1 MTQRI
6 LLSFLFICLLM
17 SCSQAEHASEYVN
30 ISDEILAESLRHEL
44 NLSPIDPISKK
55 QLSELT
61 EYQLPG
67 QIGIKSLKGLEY
79 ATGLKV
85 LNLSTNYKIK
95 DISPLS
101 KLTKLEVLYISSNG
115 VSNLKPLEKLTQLTE
130 LNIFRNRISNIK
142 PLAKLTNLKKLSIG
156 RNPISD
162 LTPLKNL
169 KNLKSLSLVEI
180 KELRDITP
188 IAGLTQLTNL
198 DLDTI
203 HIDDLAPLAE
213 LKNLTKLNLNDN
225 YITDISALSELT
237 NLTVLR
243 LYHNL
248 VKDISPLEGLTNLT
262 YLLLHG
268 SINDISALS
277 GMTKLDTL
285 TLYANYITDITP
297 LADLTNLTELRLEDN
312 QISDITPLADLTNL
326 TELRLEDN
334 QISDITPLAD
344 LTNLTTLRLHNNQIS
359 DITPLRGMTKLLLLE
374 LHKNKIQDVS
384 PLAELTDLKELF
396 LGGNNITDISSLA
409 GLTELT
415 HLGLAYNG
423 IKDLSV
429 VENFKFLEHLSVKQ
443 NPVQDFTPLD
453 TIRSH
458 NPELHQ
464 PTRDRR
470 YREAPKLGYVYARHE
485 TPTGLPTGVKARL
498 GKGGINVMRFSPDG
512 SQLAVGTD
520 VGLTIYDVATGNEK
534 DFGSKI
540 TAEINAIAFS
550 HDGRLLACGGASN
563 PVIQI
568 WNLQNVS
575 ELPAIQVPFR
585 GRISDRPIYA
595 VTALA
600 FAKDNN
606 TLISLS
612 DDGDPK
618 HWDIT
623 TGSNTPILDINVHG
637 FSNNVFSISSD
648 GSKFVSH
655 TYKEKLKIWDT
666 SKDKAI
672 ATLKGHSR
680 FLDGWRPFR
689 NKNKNPQHADVLALD
704 FSYDGKYVA
713 SGSKD
718 MTVRLW
724 DTERRKKRHTLKGHK
739 GWVAAVAFSK
749 DGNTVASGDTEG
761 ILRLWKTGDG
771 NELAISKGHKNTIVA
786 LTFTPDGKTL
796 ASAGAD
802 GTIRFWEAH
811 SGDEISIFASGYT
824 ESVKAI
830 AFSADGSTLSFAT
843 FNNTVQKYDVTTHK
857 QISTFT
863 ADNDNQILA
872 EEIVLT
878 PDASFLACQPV
889 ENFLT
894 FNIKGTEFDKV
905 FSSNRIPNDYRVWD
919 MLTGEELP
927 TQSSAR
933 KIIISHNNKYI
944 ARSNWKRVIISDVK
958 SGNELF
964 QINVKSDSILFSP
977 DSKLLVTG
985 GRFSDSTVIWD
996 VQEQRRITT
1005 IGTGDEPG
1013 DEPIVFSTDGNILA
1027 CGRGF
1032 SEVVLWDVSVPTEP
1046 LLIGDIDGSY
1056 STMNIRVYAISPDNT
1071 IFLEAHHLL
1080 HDWFCEAQIQLYDM
1094 TTGVRLLTLYGHTEP
1109 INALTF
1115 SPDGETLASGSEDG
1129 TVLLWDWDDILNDVR
1144 LTNRK
1149 PGDR

>member
-17 SCSQAEHASEYVN
+17 GCSQAEHASEYVN
-30 ISDEILAESLRHEL
+30 IPDEKLAESLRHEL
-44 NLSPIDPISKK
+44 KLNPIDPISKK

-61 EYQLPG
+61 EYRLPI
-67 QIGIKSLKGLEY
+67 QREIKSLKGLEY
-79 ATGLKV
+79 ATGLKD
-85 LNLSTNYKIK
+85 LNISGNYYIK

-101 KLTKLEVLYISSNG
+101 KLTKLENLVISFNK
-115 VSNLKPLEKLTQLTE
+115 VRNIKPLEKLTNLTE
-130 LNIFRNRISNIK
+130 LTLNDNNISNLK
-142 PLAKLTNLKKLSIG
+142 PLAKLTKLEKLYIR

-162 LTPLKNL
+162 ITPLKNL
-169 KNLKSLSLVEI
+169 KNLKSLWLVEI
-180 KELRDITP
+180 EEIRDISP
-188 IAGLTQLTNL
+188 IAGLTQLTALTL
-198 DLDTI
+198 DNI

-213 LKNLTKLNLNDN
+213 LKNLTDLRLNDN
-225 YITDISALSELT
+225 YITDISALSGLT
-237 NLTVLR
+237 NLTALR
-243 LYHNL
+243 LYHNV

-262 YLLLHG
+262 YLVLHS
-268 SINDISALS
+268 SINDISALA
-277 GMTKLDTL
+277 GMTKLDKL
-285 TLYANYITDITP
+285 MLYANYITDITP
-297 LADLTNLTELRLEDN
+297 LADLTNLTD
-312 QISDITPLADLTNL
+312 
-326 TELRLEDN
+326 LRLEDN

-374 LHKNKIQDVS
+374 LHKNKIQDVA
-384 PLAELTDLKELF
+384 PLADMTNLKGLY
-396 LGGNNITDISSLA
+396 LGGNEITDISPLA

-429 VENFKFLEHLSVKQ
+429 VENFKSLKHLSVKQ

-464 PTRDRR
+464 PTRDRH
-470 YREAPKLGYVYARHE
+470 YRKTPKLGYVYARHE

-498 GKGGINVMRFSPDG
+498 GKGGINIMRFSPDG
-512 SQLAVGTD
+512 TQLAVGTD

-568 WNLQNVS
+568 WNLQNGN
-575 ELPAIQVPFR
+575 ELPAIPVDY
-585 GRISDRPIYA
+585 GGIVNDRPIYA

-606 TLISLS
+606 MLISLS
-612 DDGDPK
+612 DDGFPK
-618 HWDIT
+618 QWDIT
-623 TGSNTPILDINVHG
+623 TGSNTPISHIIAYLY
-637 FSNNVFSISSD
+637 SNVFSISYD

-655 TYKEKLKIWDT
+655 TYKNKLKIWDT

-689 NKNKNPQHADVLALD
+689 NRNKRPQQADVLALD

-724 DTERRKKRHTLKGHK
+724 DVERRKKRYTLKGHT
-739 GWVAAVAFSK
+739 GWVTAVAFSK

-761 ILRLWKTGDG
+761 ILRLWKTGSG
-771 NELAISKGHKNTIVA
+771 NALATSKGHKNAIVA

-811 SGDEISIFASGYT
+811 SGDEISIFATGHT
-824 ESVKAI
+824 ESVKAV
-830 AFSADGSTLSFAT
+830 AFSLDGSTLSCAT
-843 FNNTVQKYDVTTHK
+843 FNSTVQKYDVTTQK

-863 ADNDNQILA
+863 ADNNNQIFA
-872 EEIVLT
+872 EEVLLT
-878 PDASFLACQPV
+878 PDASLLAYQPV
-889 ENFLT
+889 EEFLA
-894 FNIKGTEFDKV
+894 FNIKGTEIDK
-905 FSSNRIPNDYRVWD
+905 SYTINHIPDDYRIWD
-919 MLTGEELP
+919 VMTGEELP
-927 TQSSAR
+927 TQRSAR
-933 KIIISHNNKYI
+933 EIIISPNNKYI
-944 ARSNWKRVIISDVK
+944 ARSKWDQVIISDVK
-958 SGNELF
+958 SGKELF
-964 QINVKSDSILFSP
+964 QIAVENDGILFSP
-977 DSKLLVTG
+977 DSRLIVTG
-985 GRFSDSTVIWD
+985 GSFHDPTKIWD
-996 VQEQRRITT
+996 VQEQRRLITL
-1005 IGTGDEPG
+1005 GTGDEP
-1013 DEPIVFSTDGNILA
+1013 IIFSADGNILA
-1027 CGRGF
+1027 CGSR
-1032 SEVVLWDVSVPTEP
+1032 SEVLFWDVSVPTEP
-1046 LLIGDIDGSY
+1046 LPIGDIDGSD
-1056 STMNIRVYAISPDNT
+1056 SSLNIRVYAISPDNT

-1094 TTGVRLLTLYGHTEP
+1094 TSGVRLLTLYGHTEP

-1115 SPDGETLASGSEDG
+1115 SPDGKTLASGSEDG

-1144 LTNRK
+1144 LTNRQ

>member
-6 LLSFLFICLLM
+6 LSSFLFICLLM
-17 SCSQAEHASEYVN
+17 SCSQTEHASEYVN
-30 ISDEILAESLRHEL
+30 IPDEKLAESLRHEL

-61 EYQLPG
+61 EYGLPG
-67 QIGIKSLKGLEY
+67 QRGIKSLKGLEY
-79 ATGLKV
+79 ATGLKI
-85 LNLSTNYKIK
+85 LNISTNYKIK

-115 VSNLKPLEKLTQLTE
+115 VSNIKPLEKLTQLTE

-156 RNPISD
+156 CNPISD

-180 KELRDITP
+180 EDLRDITP

-198 DLDTI
+198 NLDNI

-225 YITDISALSELT
+225 YITDISALSGLT

-262 YLLLHG
+262 YLLLH
-268 SINDISALS
+268 SAINDISALS
-277 GMTKLDTL
+277 GMTKLDKL
-285 TLYANYITDITP
+285 MLYANYITDITP

-326 TELRLEDN
+326 T
-334 QISDITPLAD
+334 
-344 LTNLTTLRLHNNQIS
+344 TLCLHNNQIS
-359 DITPLRGMTKLLLLE
+359 DIAPLRGMTKLLTLE
-374 LHKNKIQDVS
+374 LHKNRIQDVS
-384 PLAELTDLKELF
+384 PLAELTNLKGLF
-396 LGGNNITDISSLA
+396 LGGNNITDISPLA

-429 VENFKFLEHLSVKQ
+429 VENFVFLEHLSAKQ
-443 NPVQDFTPLD
+443 NPVQDFTVLD

-458 NPELHQ
+458 IPELHQ
-464 PTRDRR
+464 PTRDRH
-470 YREAPKLGYVYARHE
+470 YRETPEIGTVFERHE
-485 TPTGLPTGVKARL
+485 TPSGLPTGVKARL
-498 GKGGINVMRFSPDG
+498 GKGGINIIRFSPDG
-512 SQLAVGTD
+512 TQLAVGTD

-550 HDGRLLACGGASN
+550 HDGRLLASGGASN

-568 WNLQNVS
+568 WNLQNGS
-575 ELPAIQVPFR
+575 ELPAIPVTFR
-585 GRISDRPIYA
+585 GRINDRPIYA

-612 DDGDPK
+612 DDGDPE

-623 TGSNTPILDINVHG
+623 TGSNTPILDLNVYE

-648 GSKFVSH
+648 GSKFVTH
-655 TYKEKLKIWDT
+655 THKEKLKIWDT

-689 NKNKNPQHADVLALD
+689 NKNKNPQYADVLALD

-713 SGSKD
+713 SGSKN

-739 GWVAAVAFSK
+739 GWVTAVAFSK

-796 ASAGAD
+796 ASASAD
-802 GTIRFWEAH
+802 GTIRFWDAH
-811 SGDEISIFASGYT
+811 SGDEISIFATGHT
-824 ESVKAI
+824 ESVKALT
-830 AFSADGSTLSFAT
+830 FSADGAFLSSAT
-843 FNNTVQKYDVTTHK
+843 FNSTVQKYDVTTQK

-863 ADNDNQILA
+863 ADNDNQIIA
-872 EEIVLT
+872 EQVVLT
-878 PDASFLACQPV
+878 PDASLLACQPV

-894 FNIKGTEFDKV
+894 FNIKGTEFDKI

-919 MLTGEELP
+919 VLTGEELP
-927 TQSSAR
+927 TQSYAR
-933 KIIISHNNKYI
+933 EIIISPNNKYF
-944 ARSNWKRVIISDVK
+944 ARSNLKRIIISDVK

-964 QINVKSDSILFSP
+964 QITVKNTAILFSP

-985 GRFSDSTVIWD
+985 GSFSTPTVIWD
-996 VQEQRRITT
+996 VRDQRQLTT
-1005 IGTGDEPG
+1005 LGTGDK
-1013 DEPIVFSTDGNILA
+1013 PIVFSADGNILA
-1027 CGRGF
+1027 CGRGGF
-1032 SEVVLWDVSVPTEP
+1032 DVVLWDVSVPTEP
-1046 LLIGDIDGSY
+1046 LLIGDIDGSF
-1056 STMNIRVYAISPDNT
+1056 STMNIKVYAISPDNT

-1094 TTGVRLLTLYGHTEP
+1094 TTGDRLLTLYGHTEP

-1115 SPDGETLASGSEDG
+1115 SPDGNTLASGSEDG

-1144 LTNRK
+1144 LTNRT
-1149 PGDR
+1149 GDR

>member
-17 SCSQAEHASEYVN
+17 GCSQTEHSSEYVN
-30 ISDEILAESLRHEL
+30 IPNEKLAEALRQEL
-44 NLSPIDPISKK
+44 ELSPLDPIPKRK
-55 QLSELT
+55 LSELT
-61 EYQLPG
+61 EFRLPYTMEES
-67 QIGIKSLKGLEY
+67 QELENLKGLEY
-79 ATGLKV
+79 ATGLTT
-85 LNLSTNYKIK
+85 LLIEFNYKIK

-101 KLTKLEVLYISSNG
+101 KLTKLEHLVISTNR
-115 VSNLKPLEKLTQLTE
+115 VRNIKPLEKLTNLTGLT
-130 LNIFRNRISNIK
+130 LNSNRISDLK
-142 PLAKLTNLKKLSIG
+142 PLAKLTKLEKLYIT

-169 KNLKSLSLVEI
+169 KNLKSLWLVDIE
-180 KELRDITP
+180 ELRDITP
-188 IAGLTQLTNL
+188 LSGLTQLTELTL
-198 DLDTI
+198 DNI

-213 LKNLTKLNLNDN
+213 LKNLTGLNLNDN
-225 YITDISALSELT
+225 YISDISALSGLT
-237 NLTVLR
+237 NLTELN
-243 LYHNL
+243 LYHNI

-262 YLLLHG
+262 YLLLHS
-268 SINDISALS
+268 SISDISALS
-277 GMTKLDTL
+277 GMTKLDKL
-285 TLYANYITDITP
+285 MLYANYITDITP
-297 LADLTNLTELRLEDN
+297 LAGLTNLTELRLEDN
-312 QISDITPLADLTNL
+312 QISDITPLA
-326 TELRLEDN
+326 E
-334 QISDITPLAD
+334 

-359 DITPLRGMTKLLLLE
+359 DITPLRGMTKLLALE

-384 PLAELTDLKELF
+384 PLAELTNLKGLF
-396 LGGNNITDISSLA
+396 LGGNNITDISPLA
-409 GLTELT
+409 RLTELT

-429 VENFKFLEHLSVKQ
+429 VENFKSLEHLSVKQ

-458 NPELHQ
+458 NPVLHQ
-464 PTRDRR
+464 PTRDR
-470 YREAPKLGYVYARHE
+470 YKETPKLGYVYARHE
-485 TPTGLPTGVKARL
+485 TPKGLPTGVKARL
-498 GKGGINVMRFSPDG
+498 GKGGINVLRFSPEG
-512 SQLAVGTD
+512 TQLAAGTD
-520 VGLTIYDVATGNEK
+520 VGLTIYDVDTGNEK
-534 DFGSKI
+534 DLGSKI

-568 WNLQNVS
+568 WNLQNGS
-575 ELPAIQVPFR
+575 ELPAIPVPFR
-585 GRISDRPIYA
+585 GRINDRPIYA

-612 DDGDPK
+612 DDGDPN

-623 TGSNTPILDINVHG
+623 TGSNTPILDINVYG

-648 GSKFVSH
+648 GSKFATH
-655 TYKEKLKIWDT
+655 TYKDKLKIWDT

-689 NKNKNPQHADVLALD
+689 NKNKYPQQTDVLALD

-724 DTERRKKRHTLKGHK
+724 DTEHRKKRHTLKGHK
-739 GWVAAVAFSK
+739 GWVTAVAFSK

-796 ASAGAD
+796 ASASAD
-802 GTIRFWEAH
+802 GTIRFWDAY
-811 SGDEISIFASGYT
+811 SGEKIKVFATGHT
-824 ESVKAI
+824 ESVKALT
-830 AFSADGSTLSFAT
+830 FSTDGASLSSAT
-843 FNNTVQKYDVTTHK
+843 FNSTVQKYDVTTQK
-857 QISTFT
+857 QFSTFS

-872 EEIVLT
+872 EEVVLT
-878 PDASFLACQPV
+878 PDASLLVCQPV
-889 ENFLT
+889 EEFLA
-894 FNIKGTEFDKV
+894 FNIKGTEFDKI

-919 MLTGEELP
+919 VLTGEELP

-933 KIIISHNNKYI
+933 EIGSSPK
-944 ARSNWKRVIISDVK
+944 VK
-958 SGNELF
+958 SIIELF
-964 QINVKSDSILFSP
+964 QIAVENDAILFSP
-977 DSKLLVTG
+977 NGKLLVTG
-985 GRFSDSTVIWD
+985 GRRAPTEIWD
-996 VQEQRRITT
+996 VQEQRRLTT
-1005 IGTGDEPG
+1005 LGAR

-1032 SEVVLWDVSVPTEP
+1032 SEVLLWDVSVPSEP
-1046 LLIGDIDGSY
+1046 FLIGDIDGSY
-1056 STMNIRVYAISPDNT
+1056 STMNIKIYAISPDNT
-1071 IFLEAHHLL
+1071 ILLEAHHLL
-1080 HDWFCEAQIQLYDM
+1080 HDWFCEAQIQLYDI
-1094 TTGVRLLTLYGHTEP
+1094 TTGDRLLTLYGHTEP

-1144 LTNRK
+1144 LTNRRHD
-1149 PGDR
+1149 DR